1 MMKAES
7 TKRKMKDSYL
17 EMTHQMPAHKI
28 SITNVVAQAKVS
40 RGTFYT
46 HYENL
51 RDMIADIGNDILQ
64 DFRQIAESCSPYAS
78 LRPGDR
84 PRFERMAWY
93 IQENCSTIQ
102 LLLSPDG
109 DPEFF
114 QKWVEQ
120 FQQMLYRRL
129 EDGNVHASPDLDRIL
144 YFLAQNSVRMI
155 VDALPQQ
162 PIPIILQA
170 LEVTDLIMQS
180 LTCSH
185 RPLSIND
192 HILEASRYLY

>member
-1 MMKAES
+1 
-7 TKRKMKDSYL
+7 
-17 EMTHQMPAHKI
+17 
-28 SITNVVAQAKVS
+28 
-40 RGTFYT
+40 
-46 HYENL
+46 
-51 RDMIADIGNDILQ
+51 MIADIGNDILQ

-84 PRFERMAWY
+84 PGFERMAWY

-170 LEVTDLIMQS
+170 LEVTDLIMAVAHMQPPPS
-180 LTCSH
+180 FH
-185 RPLSIND
+185 QRPYSGSFPVL
-192 HILEASRYLY
+192 ILNRNTKTADSNCEPAVCFFYWFYCLFFSRRICL